1 MNELQKM
8 DQGTNVVTF
17 NFFDPTQFETMQRV
31 CKMFANSELVPD
43 MYKVSDKNPID
54 KATANCMIAISIAM
68 RIGAD
73 PLMIMQNMTP
83 IYGRPAWSSKFL
95 IATVNTCGR
104 FNPLQ
109 YRFTNLGR
117 LG

>member
-68 RIGAD
+68 
-73 PLMIMQNMTP
+73 L
-83 IYGRPAWSSKFL
+83 YWGRSAYDH
-95 IATVNTCGR
+95 AEHDA
-104 FNPLQ
+104 
-109 YRFTNLGR
+109 NLRPPGLVLKILDR
-117 LG
+117 NRKHMRTIQSTSVQIH